1 MSYMLNSCKRMLM
14 RLVTGTTVK
23 HIYPKDVRRARI
35 TIPASHEEQ
44 QKIAAFLSA
53 IDTKIELV
61 ASQLEHA
68 RAFKKGLLQQL
79 FI

>member
-1 MSYMLNSCKRMLM
+1 MKA
-14 RLVTGTTVK
+14 VTQIFQKYSQGLTPDTWNLKFPALSKIKLYVPVK
-23 HIYPKDVRRARI
+23 
-35 TIPASHEEQ
+35 EEQ